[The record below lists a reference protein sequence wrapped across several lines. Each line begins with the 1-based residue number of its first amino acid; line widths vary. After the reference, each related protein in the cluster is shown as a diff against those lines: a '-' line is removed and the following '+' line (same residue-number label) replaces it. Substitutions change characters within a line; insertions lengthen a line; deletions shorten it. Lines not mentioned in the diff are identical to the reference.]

1 MLEKYGHWL
10 KALATGLLKPETE
23 EQARFVLVTK
33 RKEEPRSAFEWAW
46 VKAFPTFQ
54 RKPWDGRLL
63 SALDEET
70 TAGESGQP
78 RRFDSYEKNTGE
90 SWSDRTADWQDYSEQ
105 KAVIE
110 HLFTS
115 LILFAKESKGN
126 GEADLLKPFKSV
138 V

>member
-1 MLEKYGHWL
+1 MTSADHSYYLSSGRGPFRVPSKRLDKLSQQELAMLEKYGHWL

-33 RKEEPRSAFEWAW
+33 RKEEPRSSFEWAW

-63 SALDEET
+63 SALDGDT
-70 TAGESGQP
+70 SAGELGQP

-90 SWSDRTADWQDYSEQ
+90 SWSDRTADWQDYSE
-105 KAVIE
+105 
-110 HLFTS
+110 
-115 LILFAKESKGN
+115 
-126 GEADLLKPFKSV
+126 
-138 V
+138 